1 MCEREGVGERG
12 LGREIGEI
20 GETRVREIENSL
32 GVGRESKIFEDKKVS
47 EAVPM

>member
-1 MCEREGVGERG
+1 MGERQ
-12 LGREIGEI
+12 IGEI

-47 EAVPM
+47 EAVPMQD